1 MSTYPPPY
9 NFNIT
14 STATVTKLFTFC
26 ALNTNT
32 ITVRSFPVFS
42 KNTTSDG
49 WFFSAGAH
57 LANVTQTMATSTRAY
72 ISSVLLPTS
81 INTNFTTETRLSVL
95 FTQGLSY
102 SSFTATTEEQ
112 GLPKRYIYVVH
123 NGTTLGTGTTYSI
136 ETTLQTNVLAY
147 GVVKITAAKI
157 VDWNVNTICSVT

>member
-1 MSTYPPPY
+1 MSTYLPPY

-42 KNTTSDG
+42 KHTTGAG
-49 WFFSAGAH
+49 WLFAADSH

-72 ISSVLLPTS
+72 ISSVLLPAS

-112 GLPKRYIYVVH
+112 GLPKRYVYVVH
-123 NGTTLGTGTTYSI
+123 NGTTLSTGTTYSI
-136 ETTLQTNVLAY
+136 STTYETNVLAY
-147 GVVKITAAKI
+147 GVVRITAARTTAG
-157 VDWNVNTICSVT
+157 NVNTICSVT